1 MYIVW
6 RRRTAP
12 AAVLGSHFPAPAAAR
27 GPRPRRTAPAGK
39 LLGAARGAR
48 LRQLLRAARGRGRA
62 ALHGPAAARDSAVDA
77 AAGAARRGA
86 PPRAALV
93 AATTAAGTSQ
103 RLQRHA
109 GEAAAAPRRA
119 RRPLNIKQCAL
130 MFSSNTIMY
139 ILIIINIYIIDI
151 QMYNLH
157 YFCTLLF
164 INVNINKQNNVH
176 YCNQ

>member
-1 MYIVW
+1 MEATD
-6 RRRTAP
+6 RARGGPGQALPSACGSARTAP
-12 AAVLGSHFPAPAAAR
+12 AADRAR
-27 GPRPRRTAPAGK
+27 GALAGK

-48 LRQLLRAARGRGRA
+48 LRQLPRAARGRGRA
-62 ALHGPAAARDSAVDA
+62 ALHGPAAAR
-77 AAGAARRGA
+77 
-86 PPRAALV
+86 
-93 AATTAAGTSQ
+93 
-103 RLQRHA
+103 
-109 GEAAAAPRRA
+109 EAAAAPRRA

-139 ILIIINIYIIDI
+139 ILIIINKDIIDI

-164 INVNINKQNNVH
+164 INVNINKQKNVH